1 MRSQSWH
8 GTGRIEILSNDL
20 MAQKHQGIIH
30 NFKTEHIIYKHNPNP
45 NPNKNTCKMESTD
58 IDSDM
63 NIHTK
68 GKRSIRGS
76 PSTSCSNNKHVN
88 SNQEQKRPKR
98 FSHKKKN
105 PKKNKK
111 NNHHHHHHNSNE
123 NQHHQET
130 MSLEEQGRYVALDCE
145 FVGVGPGGYKSAL
158 ARVSLVDYE
167 NTVLIDAYVKVSE
180 PITDYRTFVS
190 GITEEHHLSSP
201 DPDSDSDSNLDSNS
215 SSSDTQLYPL
225 AMDFDKCIQLV
236 KKMLDKKILVGH
248 GLKNDLH
255 VLGIDHP
262 WYDIRDTA
270 KYEPF
275 MKKTKKIKNKN
286 NDVDVNARAQMPL
299 PQTLRPR
306 KLKDLAWTKLGREIQ
321 KDGEPHC
328 SVEDAIAA
336 LDLYKK
342 ARTKWELAMTY
353 KIDRTRQI
361 EFFQM
366 MISSS
371 TEQ

>member
-1 MRSQSWH
+1 M
-8 GTGRIEILSNDL
+8 D
-20 MAQKHQGIIH
+20 
-30 NFKTEHIIYKHNPNP
+30 
-45 NPNKNTCKMESTD
+45 STDID

-63 NIHTK
+63 KIHTK

-76 PSTSCSNNKHVN
+76 PSTPCSNNKHVN

-105 PKKNKK
+105 PKKNKN
-111 NNHHHHHHNSNE
+111 NNHHHNSDE

-201 DPDSDSDSNLDSNS
+201 DPDSDSN
-215 SSSDTQLYPL
+215 SDTHPYPL

-275 MKKTKKIKNKN
+275 MKKTKKIKN
-286 NDVDVNARAQMPL
+286 NDADVNARTQM

-371 TEQ
+371 TE